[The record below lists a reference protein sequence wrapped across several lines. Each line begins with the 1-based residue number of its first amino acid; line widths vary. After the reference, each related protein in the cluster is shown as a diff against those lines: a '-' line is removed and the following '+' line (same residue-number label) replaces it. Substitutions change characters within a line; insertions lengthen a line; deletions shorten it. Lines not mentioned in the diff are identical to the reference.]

1 MSKTCF
7 PKECDRPMN
16 NRGLTREE
24 RVLLNRLRLEYQR
37 DQLPDPM
44 QIRFD
49 AAQLLGMVE
58 RLDEVIEK
66 IMKERSA

>member
-1 MSKTCF
+1 
-7 PKECDRPMN
+7 MN